1 MINFQ
6 KKQVKI
12 ISVIIAAVFIFSIVA
27 LGVSQYQSGMA
38 GASSSNV
45 GVVDYSQLISQH
57 PGMQAAREKYEEAA
71 KQVQDEFTQKAGS
84 MTPEEQQQFI
94 EQKQKEMQDKQ
105 KELIDPIRTSIEN
118 QVQEVAASRS
128 INVVLDKNNV
138 LYGGQDITQ
147 EVLKK
152 IQAEGDVATD
162 SGSTDTAAPAADAPA
177 DNANSTDGNAAAE
190 NADTATAPSDAN
202 NAQ

>member
-45 GVVDYSQLISQH
+45 GIVDYSQLISQH

-71 KQVQDEFTQKAGS
+71 KQVQDEFSQKAGS
-84 MTPEEQQQFI
+84 MTPEQQQQFI

-105 KELIDPIRTSIEN
+105 KELLDPIRTSIEI
-118 QVQEVAASRS
+118 QVQSVADSRG

-147 EVLKK
+147 EVLQKL
-152 IQAEGDVATD
+152 QAEGDTTSSDATADTTTTD
-162 SGSTDTAAPAADAPA
+162 S
-177 DNANSTDGNAAAE
+177 
-190 NADTATAPSDAN
+190 TATTENSATTETSGEATN
-202 NAQ
+202 TAQ

>member
-84 MTPEEQQQFI
+84 MTPEQQQQFI

-162 SGSTDTAAPAADAPA
+162 SGSTDTAAPATDAPA

>member
-45 GVVDYSQLISQH
+45 GIVDYSQLISQH
-57 PGMQAAREKYEEAA
+57 PGMQAAREKYEDAA
-71 KQVQDEFTQKAGS
+71 KQVQEEFSQQAGS
-84 MTPEEQQQFI
+84 MTPEQQQQFI

-105 KELIDPIRTSIEN
+105 KELLDPIRTSIET
-118 QVQEVAASRS
+118 QVQSVADSRG

-147 EVLKK
+147 DVLQKL
-152 IQAEGDVATD
+152 QAEGDTTSSDAT
-162 SGSTDTAAPAADAPA
+162 
-177 DNANSTDGNAAAE
+177 
-190 NADTATAPSDAN
+190 ADTATTDSTATNENSATTETSGDATN
-202 NAQ
+202 TAQ

>member
-45 GVVDYSQLISQH
+45 GIVDYSQLISQH

-71 KQVQDEFTQKAGS
+71 KQVQDEFSQKAGS
-84 MTPEEQQQFI
+84 MTPEQQQQFI

-105 KELIDPIRTSIEN
+105 KDPIRTSIET
-118 QVQEVAASRS
+118 QVQSVADSHG

-147 EVLKK
+147 EVLQKL
-152 IQAEGDVATD
+152 QAEGDTTSSDATADTTTTD
-162 SGSTDTAAPAADAPA
+162 S
-177 DNANSTDGNAAAE
+177 
-190 NADTATAPSDAN
+190 TATTENSATTETSGEATN
-202 NAQ
+202 TAQ

>member
-45 GVVDYSQLISQH
+45 GIVDYSQLISQH

-71 KQVQDEFTQKAGS
+71 KQVQDEFSQKAGS
-84 MTPEEQQQFI
+84 MTPEQQQQFI

-105 KELIDPIRTSIEN
+105 KELLDPIRTSIET
-118 QVQEVAASRS
+118 QVQSVADSRG

-147 EVLKK
+147 DVLQKL
-152 IQAEGDVATD
+152 QAEGDTTSSDATADTTTTD
-162 SGSTDTAAPAADAPA
+162 S
-177 DNANSTDGNAAAE
+177 
-190 NADTATAPSDAN
+190 TATTENSATTETSGDATN
-202 NAQ
+202 TAQ

>member
-1 MINFQ
+1 LINFQ

-45 GVVDYSQLISQH
+45 GIVDYSQLISQH

-71 KQVQDEFTQKAGS
+71 KQVQDEFSQKAGS
-84 MTPEEQQQFI
+84 MTPEQQQQFI

-105 KELIDPIRTSIEN
+105 KELLDPIRTSIET
-118 QVQEVAASRS
+118 QVQSVADSRG

-147 EVLKK
+147 EVLQKL
-152 IQAEGDVATD
+152 QAEGDTTSSDATADTTTTD
-162 SGSTDTAAPAADAPA
+162 S
-177 DNANSTDGNAAAE
+177 
-190 NADTATAPSDAN
+190 TATTENSATTETSGEATN
-202 NAQ
+202 TAQ

>member
-45 GVVDYSQLISQH
+45 GIVDYSQLISQH
-57 PGMQAAREKYEEAA
+57 PGMQAAREKYEDAA
-71 KQVQDEFTQKAGS
+71 KQVQEEFSQQAGS
-84 MTPEEQQQFI
+84 MTPEQQQQFI

-105 KELIDPIRTSIEN
+105 KELLDPIRTSIET
-118 QVQEVAASRS
+118 QVQSVADSRG

-147 EVLKK
+147 DVLQKL
-152 IQAEGDVATD
+152 QAEGDTTSSDATADTTTTD
-162 SGSTDTAAPAADAPA
+162 S
-177 DNANSTDGNAAAE
+177 
-190 NADTATAPSDAN
+190 TATTENSATTETSGEATN
-202 NAQ
+202 TAQ

>member
-45 GVVDYSQLISQH
+45 GIVDYSQLISQH

-71 KQVQDEFTQKAGS
+71 KQVQDEFSQKAGS
-84 MTPEEQQQFI
+84 MTPEQQQQFI

-105 KELIDPIRTSIEN
+105 KELLDPIRTSIET
-118 QVQEVAASRS
+118 QVQSVADSRG

-147 EVLKK
+147 EVLQKL
-152 IQAEGDVATD
+152 QAEGDTTSSDATADTTTTD
-162 SGSTDTAAPAADAPA
+162 S
-177 DNANSTDGNAAAE
+177 
-190 NADTATAPSDAN
+190 TATNENSATTETSGEATN
-202 NAQ
+202 TAQ

>member
-1 MINFQ
+1 MINFE

-45 GVVDYSQLISQH
+45 GVVDYSQLMAQH
-57 PGMQAAREKYEEAA
+57 PSMQPAREKYEAAA
-71 KQVQDEFTQKAGS
+71 KQVQDEFSQKAAS
-84 MTPEEQQQFI
+84 MTPEQQQQFI
-94 EQKQKEMQDKQ
+94 EEKQKEMQDKQ
-105 KELIDPIRTSIEN
+105 KELLDPIRTSIEN

-147 EVLKK
+147 DVLKK
-152 IQAEGDVATD
+152 LQAEGDIT
-162 SGSTDTAAPAADAPA
+162 TDTASDASAAD
-177 DNANSTDGNAAAE
+177 G
-190 NADTATAPSDAN
+190 SDATN
-202 NAQ
+202 TENTTETTDAGATDTNTAQ

>member
-45 GVVDYSQLISQH
+45 GIVDYSQLISQH

-71 KQVQDEFTQKAGS
+71 KQVQDEFSQKAGS
-84 MTPEEQQQFI
+84 MTPEQQQQFI

-105 KELIDPIRTSIEN
+105 KELLDPIRTSIET
-118 QVQEVAASRS
+118 QVQSVADSRG

-147 EVLKK
+147 EVLQKL
-152 IQAEGDVATD
+152 QAEGDTTSSDAT
-162 SGSTDTAAPAADAPA
+162 
-177 DNANSTDGNAAAE
+177 
-190 NADTATAPSDAN
+190 ADTATTDSTATTENSATTETSGDATN
-202 NAQ
+202 TAQ

>member
-57 PGMQAAREKYEEAA
+57 PGMQVAREKYEEAA

-84 MTPEEQQQFI
+84 MTPEQQQQFI
-94 EQKQKEMQDKQ
+94 EQKQRKC
-105 KELIDPIRTSIEN
+105 R
-118 QVQEVAASRS
+118 
-128 INVVLDKNNV
+128 INRKN
-138 LYGGQDITQ
+138 
-147 EVLKK
+147 
-152 IQAEGDVATD
+152 
-162 SGSTDTAAPAADAPA
+162 
-177 DNANSTDGNAAAE
+177 
-190 NADTATAPSDAN
+190 
-202 NAQ
+202 

>member
-162 SGSTDTAAPAADAPA
+162 SGSTDTAAPATEAPA
-177 DNANSTDGNAAAE
+177 DNANSTDGNVAAE

>member
-1 MINFQ
+1 M
-6 KKQVKI
+6 
-12 ISVIIAAVFIFSIVA
+12 IIAAVFIFSIVA

-84 MTPEEQQQFI
+84 MTPEQQQQFI

-152 IQAEGDVATD
+152 IQAEGDVTTD
-162 SGSTDTAAPAADAPA
+162 SSSTDTAAPAADSAASTADGSAPA
-177 DNANSTDGNAAAE
+177 ESADNTAATDANAA
-190 NADTATAPSDAN
+190 
-202 NAQ
+202 Q

>member
-45 GVVDYSQLISQH
+45 GIVDYSQLISQH

-71 KQVQDEFTQKAGS
+71 KQVQDEFSQKAGS
-84 MTPEEQQQFI
+84 MTPEQQQQFI

-105 KELIDPIRTSIEN
+105 KELLDPIRTSIET
-118 QVQEVAASRS
+118 QVQSVADSRG

-147 EVLKK
+147 DVLQKL
-152 IQAEGDVATD
+152 QAEGDTTSSDATADTTTTD
-162 SGSTDTAAPAADAPA
+162 S
-177 DNANSTDGNAAAE
+177 
-190 NADTATAPSDAN
+190 TATNENSATTETSGEATN
-202 NAQ
+202 TAQ

>member
-57 PGMQAAREKYEEAA
+57 PSMQTAREKYEEAA

-84 MTPEEQQQFI
+84 MTPEQQQEFI

-152 IQAEGDVATD
+152 IQAEGDITAD
-162 SGSTDTAAPAADAPA
+162 DTDTDASADSSS
-177 DNANSTDGNAAAE
+177 DDSNATNE
-190 NADTATAPSDAN
+190 NADNTTATEDST
-202 NAQ
+202 AQ

>member
-57 PGMQAAREKYEEAA
+57 PSMQAAREKYEEAA

-84 MTPEEQQQFI
+84 MTPEQQQQFI

-152 IQAEGDVATD
+152 IQAEGDVTADNTATD
-162 SGSTDTAAPAADAPA
+162 ASADSASS
-177 DNANSTDGNAAAE
+177 DNSNATNE
-190 NADTATAPSDAN
+190 NADNTTATEAST
-202 NAQ
+202 AQ